1 MARTLLFWCMYKRPF
16 NRGGAQCLGTTAR
29 LAVLALGGTL
39 SMASAVQAQTAK
51 EGDKVLPE
59 VRVNAQVK
67 GQALDEAQRAFS
79 VTEFRRDEIR
89 EQPRQEVE
97 SLWNLVPGMHVNHY
111 QLSGVANALVLRGFG
126 GGGHGGDVAATLDGI
141 PLNEA
146 MSHAD
151 GYFDLNVVVPLELD
165 KVNVYRGPVS
175 VLQGNYNRAGL
186 LELRTR
192 RSGSYT
198 EFDVSAGSHG
208 MFDAQAALGRGLEG
222 AISSTWR
229 PSIRAVTERGPPR
242 AMSAAPS
249 AAPGSTMC
257 MKSSISRCPAAGTR
271 RVATRPAI

>member
-1 MARTLLFWCMYKRPF
+1 M
-16 NRGGAQCLGTTAR
+16 
-29 LAVLALGGTL
+29 
-39 SMASAVQAQTAK
+39 
-51 EGDKVLPE
+51 
-59 VRVNAQVK
+59 VK

-97 SLWNLVPGMHVNHY
+97 SLWSLVPGMHVNHY
-111 QLSGVANALVLRGFG
+111 QLSGVANGLVLRGFG

-165 KVNVYRGPVS
+165 QVNVYRGPVS

-192 RSGSYT
+192 RSGSYA
-198 EFDVSAGSHG
+198 ELDVSAGSHG
-208 MFDAQAALGRGLEG
+208 MFDAQAALGRELEG
-222 AISSTWR
+222 AISSIWR
-229 PSIRAVTERGPPR
+229 PSIRAVMARGPL
-242 AMSAAPS
+242 AL
-249 AAPGSTMC
+249 
-257 MKSSISRCPAAGTR
+257 
-271 RVATRPAI
+271 

>member
-1 MARTLLFWCMYKRPF
+1 MPLLRTAARQGLLTWGCAALCT
-16 NRGGAQCLGTTAR
+16 GAVWAR
-29 LAVLALGGTL
+29 VGQDGD
-39 SMASAVQAQTAK
+39 QT
-51 EGDKVLPE
+51 LPE
-59 VRVNAQVK
+59 VQVSAMVK

-97 SLWNLVPGMHVNHY
+97 SLWSLVPGMHVNHY
-111 QLSGVANALVLRGFG
+111 QLSGVANGLVMRGFG

-198 EFDVSAGSHG
+198 ELEVSAGSHG
-208 MFDAQAALGRGLEG
+208 LFDAQAALGRGLEG

-229 PSIRAVTERGPPR
+229 PSTRAVMERDPPR
-242 AMSAAPS
+242 VMNAAPS

-257 MKSSISRCPAAGTR
+257 MKSSISRCPVAGTR
-271 RVATRPAI
+271 RVATRRAI